1 MNLVLFAVT
10 LKSEF
15 CFPSLKSSVVGED
28 WVERG
33 RNLFIIATPLKR
45 WRIEESGRGEGNN
58 NSNSNRKE
66 PEDGAG
72 NYKTA
77 TAAAAR
83 ESLCNRDGVYGG
95 GIGVE
100 EEDDQR
106 QVWCQEDGQAD

>member
-1 MNLVLFAVT
+1 MSFVLFAVT

-45 WRIEESGRGEGNN
+45 WRIEESGREGNN

-95 GIGVE
+95 IGVE

-106 QVWCQEDGQAD
+106 QVWCQDN

>member
-45 WRIEESGRGEGNN
+45 WRIEESGREG
-58 NSNSNRKE
+58 
-66 PEDGAG
+66 
-72 NYKTA
+72 
-77 TAAAAR
+77 
-83 ESLCNRDGVYGG
+83 
-95 GIGVE
+95 
-100 EEDDQR
+100 
-106 QVWCQEDGQAD
+106 GQ